1 MKHIAH
7 KLDSRWG
14 MTLVIC
20 LTIVVTSAATATA
33 ARLIDGRTIKKATI
47 AGTKLK
53 KNTLTG
59 TQIKESAL
67 SKVPSATIADSSAN
81 ASLAANASAL
91 GGLAPG
97 DFARGQAHTY
107 SGQKSAGIN
116 TTDNPLLEI
125 PGFGLL
131 KFDCD
136 SFGTGYPKFTN
147 TSADT
152 FSIGGSTVSGSSTA
166 TAESFPNAT
175 AGGTV
180 NFVLRDNGGTTIQI
194 WKGGAT
200 PKIATVTFTSALCSY
215 VAMATTNG

>member
-1 MKHIAH
+1 MQDLKKIDA
-7 KLDSRWG
+7 RWG

-33 ARLIDGRTIKKATI
+33 TKLINGKTIKKATI
-47 AGTKLK
+47 TGAKLK

-59 TQIKESAL
+59 AQIKESAL
-67 SKVPSATIADSSAN
+67 ATVPSATSADSSAN

-97 DFARGQAHTY
+97 EFARGQAHTY
-107 SGQKSAGIN
+107 SGIKSAGIN

-136 SFGTGYPKFTN
+136 VLGTGYPKFTN
-147 TSADT
+147 TSAET
-152 FSIGGSTVSGSSTA
+152 FSVGGSTVSGSSTA
-166 TAESFPNAT
+166 TAENFPNAT
-175 AGGTV
+175 AGSTV

-194 WKGGAT
+194 WRGGAT